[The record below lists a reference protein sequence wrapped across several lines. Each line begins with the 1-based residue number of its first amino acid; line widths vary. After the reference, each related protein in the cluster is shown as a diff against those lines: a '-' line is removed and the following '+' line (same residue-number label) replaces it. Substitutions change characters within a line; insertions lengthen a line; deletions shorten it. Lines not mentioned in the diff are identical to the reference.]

1 MTVKNYDFEVLA
13 SAARTAETLS
23 NPFTNNYYKGL
34 LLVVDATIEV
44 ATAVLTPGIRVKDAN
59 GDYNTVY
66 WDAAAAISA
75 IGEYSYLFYPGL
87 LAADYGGTEALS
99 LPAPMEWK
107 FIMAVGDADS
117 MTYSVKG
124 TYLL

>member
-13 SAARTAETLS
+13 SAARTADTLS

-44 ATAVLTPGIRVKDAN
+44 ATAVVTPEIRVKDAN
-59 GDYNTVY
+59 GDYNAVFWT
-66 WDAAAAISA
+66 AAAAISA

-107 FIMAVGDADS
+107 LFMGHADADAL
-117 MTYSVKG
+117 TYSVQG

>member
-1 MTVKNYDFEVLA
+1 MTVKNYTFEVLA
-13 SAARTAETLS
+13 SAARIAETLS
-23 NPFTNNYYKGL
+23 NPFKNNYYKGL
-34 LLVVDATIEV
+34 LLVVDVTLDAALASI
-44 ATAVLTPGIRVKDAN
+44 TPGIRVKDAN
-59 GDYNTVY
+59 GDYNEVF

-87 LAADYGGTEALS
+87 LAAAYGGTEALS